1 MVQMCH
7 RTGSRGESFFF
18 FRIIKAP
25 ARLYYTIQVAQWLRV
40 GQVKCESEHFVH
52 IVSDVG

>member
-1 MVQMCH
+1 MCH

-18 FRIIKAP
+18 LFRIIKAP
-25 ARLYYTIQVAQWLRV
+25 ARLYYTIRVAQWLRV